1 MATVGEAYLTGLTR
15 AGCTKRLNALTATL
29 CGILP
34 AVVLAWI
41 RPVRGSVL
49 LLSFLLGLVW
59 ANGFE
64 YVYHRSLLHRPK
76 CSLGKG
82 HLLHHATVGTPCEP
96 DHVTFGASPLSV
108 ALVFVV
114 NGIPV
119 VLVDIVLRLGIAAGI
134 LIAFSI
140 YFIALEEM
148 HWRIHLGGWLPPGL
162 RTAREYHLAHHN
174 TPDARFN
181 VFLPL
186 FDLLLGNLGSDAPPC
201 KRSSKSRLSALLWSA
216 TEVTLAYV
224 CVIALSILFRYS
236 FSTLGTRGLDSG
248 SGRVNV
254 RSS

>member
-1 MATVGEAYLTGLTR
+1 MATAAEPYLTGLTR

-34 AVVLAWI
+34 AVVLVWI
-41 RPVRGSVL
+41 RPVRGSML

-82 HLLHHATVGTPCEP
+82 HLLNHATVGTPCEP

-134 LIAFSI
+134 LIGFSI

-148 HWRIHLGGWLPPGL
+148 QLADTPWRLVAAGFARCARIPFGTSQYPGC
-162 RTAREYHLAHHN
+162 A
-174 TPDARFN
+174 
-181 VFLPL
+181 VQCFLPFIRL
-186 FDLLLGNLGSDAPPC
+186 FDLLIRSAPRKPRIRC
-201 KRSSKSRLSALLWSA
+201 AALQ
-216 TEVTLAYV
+216 TL
-224 CVIALSILFRYS
+224 
-236 FSTLGTRGLDSG
+236 
-248 SGRVNV
+248 
-254 RSS
+254 